1 MNTDQPLHW
10 LLGRLDISALP
21 ILPAIRNP
29 TPSEFV
35 AAGAALAV
43 IVGAFAAL
51 AFLTWFRLWTP
62 LWRDWLTSTDHKRI
76 GIMYV
81 VLAIVMM
88 ARGVIEAGVMRTQQA
103 FGLGGGFLTPEHFSE
118 LFTTHG
124 TIMIFFVAMP
134 LIAGIVNYI
143 MPLQIGARDMSFPVM
158 NQISL
163 GLTATGAA
171 LVMISLVLAQF
182 SNGTWAAYP
191 PYTGLDF
198 NPGTGPDYWIWTIV
212 FSGIGST
219 LSGINFA
226 VTIYKE
232 RAPGMTLFRM
242 PVFCWTVLCTA
253 IIMIF
258 ALPPLTVAAL
268 MLGADRYLDFHFFT
282 NDLGGNMMN
291 FVNLFWLFGH
301 PEVYLLVIPAYGVL
315 SETVATFS
323 GKRIYGYTS
332 MVYATMAIA
341 VLSFCVWLHHFFTM
355 GQSANVNIVFGVASM
370 MIAVPTGV
378 KVYNWMATMFR
389 GRIRM
394 TVPMIYAIGFFYLFV
409 IGGLTG
415 VILAN
420 PTITYQVHN
429 TLFLVAHFHNVI
441 IPGVVFG
448 LLSGYHYWFPK
459 AFGFRLHE
467 GWGRLIALCWIF
479 GFSLAF
485 LPLYALGFMGMP
497 RRTANFTDPAY
508 LPLLYVALF
517 GAAILLVAVVSI
529 LIQLWVSVRRREEL
543 AVPLGDPW
551 NGRTLEWATPSPPPP
566 YNFAI
571 LPQVRCID
579 DFADAKATG
588 RAYAE
593 PGADAYEDIE
603 MPDNTPIGV
612 FLCIGTTVLGL
623 ALVFY
628 IWWLAI
634 ASFVAMTLVFIV
646 RSFRVSSSHVIPAA
660 EIAAAHRHW
669 LDQVRAAAPV
679 TRLEETHSANRG
691 LAVLERPEMTGA
703 AQ

>member
-1 MNTDQPLHW
+1 MTLDQTGTW
-10 LLGRLDISALP
+10 LFGRLGLDSLP
-21 ILPAIRNP
+21 ILPAFENP
-29 TPSEFV
+29 STSEFI
-35 AAGAALAV
+35 AAGAALMV
-43 IVGAFAAL
+43 IVGAIVTIAL
-51 AFLTWFRLWTP
+51 ITWFGAWKP

-76 GIMYV
+76 GIMYM
-81 VLAIVMM
+81 VLAIVML
-88 ARGVIEAGVMRTQQA
+88 ARGVLEGAVMRTQQA
-103 FGLGGGFLTPEHFSE
+103 FGLHGGFLTPEHFSE

-143 MPLQIGARDMSFPVM
+143 LPLQLGARDMSFPVM

-163 GLTATGAA
+163 GLTTTGAA
-171 LVMISLVLAQF
+171 LVMVSLVLAQF
-182 SNGTWAAYP
+182 SNGSWAAYP

-198 NPGTGPDYWIWTIV
+198 NPGPGPDYWIWTIV
-212 FSGIGST
+212 FSGIGTT
-219 LSGINFA
+219 LTGINFA

-232 RAPGMTLFRM
+232 RAPGMHLFRM

-268 MLGADRYLDFHFFT
+268 MLAADRYMDFHFFT

-301 PEVYLLVIPAYGVL
+301 PEVYLLVIPAYGVF

-323 GKRIYGYTS
+323 GKRLYGYTT

-355 GQSANVNIVFGVASM
+355 GQSANVNIAFGVASM
-370 MIAVPTGV
+370 AIAVPTGV

-394 TVPMIYAIGFFYLFV
+394 TVPMIYATGFFFLFV

-415 VILAN
+415 VMLAN

-467 GWGRLIALCWIF
+467 GWGRAIALFWIF
-479 GFSLAF
+479 GFTF
-485 LPLYALGFMGMP
+485 TFMPLYVLGFMGMP
-497 RRTANFTDPAY
+497 RRSVAFTDPAY
-508 LPLLYVALF
+508 QPMMYVALF
-517 GAAILLVAVVSI
+517 GAALIVSGVGSM
-529 LIQLWVSVRRREEL
+529 LIQLWVSVRERERL

-551 NGRTLEWATPSPPPP
+551 NGRTLEWAMSAPPPE
-566 YNFAI
+566 YNFAVV
-571 LPQVRCID
+571 PQVEARD

-588 RAYAE
+588 RAYSE
-593 PGADAYEDIE
+593 PEAYEDIE
-603 MPDNTPIGV
+603 MPANTAIGLGICV
-612 FLCIGTTVLGL
+612 GTVVLGI

-628 IWWLAI
+628 IWWLTILSLALMVVV
-634 ASFVAMTLVFIV
+634 FVGRT
-646 RSFRVSSSHVIPAA
+646 FREPAPRIFPAA
-660 EIAAAHRHW
+660 EVAAAHRAW
-669 LDQVRAAAPV
+669 LAAVRAATPIG
-679 TRLEETHSANRG
+679 RLDETDDLNRG
-691 LAVLERPEMTGA
+691 LARPEHPELMEP

>member
-1 MNTDQPLHW
+1 MPPTGLSRGKVAYGSVLSDNFGSCRVNSQWQLTITW
-10 LLGRLDISALP
+10 L
-21 ILPAIRNP
+21 
-29 TPSEFV
+29 
-35 AAGAALAV
+35 GAW
-43 IVGAFAAL
+43 G
-51 AFLTWFRLWTP
+51 T

-81 VLAIVMM
+81 VLSLVML
-88 ARGVIEAGVMRTQQA
+88 ARGVIEGALMRTQQA
-103 FGLGGGFLTPEHFSE
+103 FGLHGGFLTPEHFSE

-134 LIAGIVNYI
+134 LIAGVINYI

-171 LVMISLVLAQF
+171 LVMMSLVVGQF
-182 SNGTWAAYP
+182 SNGSWAAYP
-191 PYTGLDF
+191 PYTGIDF

-219 LSGINFA
+219 LTGINFA

-232 RAPGMTLFRM
+232 RAPGMHLFRM

-268 MLGADRYLDFHFFT
+268 MLGADRYMDFHFFT

-301 PEVYLLVIPAYGVL
+301 PEVYLLVLPAYGVL

-323 GKRIYGYTS
+323 GKKIYGYTS

-341 VLSFCVWLHHFFTM
+341 ILSFCVWLHHFFTM
-355 GQSANVNIVFGVASM
+355 GQSANVNIAFGVASM
-370 MIAVPTGV
+370 AIAVPTGV

-394 TVPMIYAIGFFYLFV
+394 SVPMIYAIGFFYLFV

-415 VILAN
+415 VMLAN

-467 GWGRLIALCWIF
+467 GWGRAVALLWIF
-479 GFSLAF
+479 GFSFTF
-485 LPLYALGFMGMP
+485 LPLYVLGFMGMP
-497 RRTANFTDPAY
+497 RRSPSFTDPAFV
-508 LPLLYVALF
+508 PFMYVALF
-517 GAAILLVAVVSI
+517 GAALILSAVACMLV
-529 LIQLWVSVRRREEL
+529 QLWVSTRNRAAL

-551 NGRTLEWATPSPPPP
+551 NGRTLEWATPSPPPE
-566 YNFAI
+566 YNFAV
-571 LPQVRCID
+571 LPQVEARD
-579 DFADAKATG
+579 DFAHAKATG
-588 RAYAE
+588 RTYAE
-593 PGADAYEDIE
+593 PAAYADIE
-603 MPDNTPIGV
+603 LPENTVIGV
-612 FLCIGTTVLGL
+612 YLCIGATILGL

-628 IWWLAI
+628 IWWLAALSLGLMI
-634 ASFVAMTLVFIV
+634 ALFVAGTFRLPRKRVF
-646 RSFRVSSSHVIPAA
+646 PAA
-660 EIAAAHRHW
+660 EVAAAHRAW
-669 LDQVRAAAPV
+669 LVAVRAGTAV
-679 TRLEETHSANRG
+679 TRLDETHENNRG
-691 LAVLERPEMTGA
+691 LAVLERPDLLRA
-703 AQ
+703 AE